1 MLKKSNQEK
10 SNMTALPFIRQIKLA
25 LSSLLFIYTGQSLA
39 LELSISEGYLINL
52 PSKATTIFIANP
64 SIASY
69 QVPAADKI
77 FIFGRQAGNTNLYAL
92 DTNGS
97 VIFSDQI
104 KVQHNTTELNAQI
117 AELYPQARVEA
128 ISNNGQLLLKGTV
141 PSAIMATAV
150 IELARSYMVSAEN
163 EGSNAGEQKNA
174 SNDASN
180 AVLEPIN
187 QLAVTLPNQVN
198 IRVRIAEVSRTVTT
212 QLGLHPGENFLG
224 MQNTNWSQPS
234 VGSSSMDVNQAV
246 GKVIGVDIFG
256 SLNKIFGL
264 KLNSHSIMLDALAKE
279 GAAKLLAEPNL
290 TAMSGETATFM
301 AGGEFPIPVSLT
313 QNGQVVI
320 EYKQYGVLLNITPTV
335 LSDRRISLKIE
346 PEVSSLDL
354 LSAQTFNGLS
364 VPAIK
369 ARRAKT
375 TVELASGESFMLAG
389 LLMNDE
395 SNSVSKFPFLG
406 DIPVLGALFRSTN
419 YNRNETELVII
430 AEAYVVEPSRD
441 KNLAL
446 PTDFYT
452 PYSDLERL
460 FNVSWQQNDV
470 VPSLSVNDKQP
481 RLLGDNGFYY

>member
-1 MLKKSNQEK
+1 MLKKSNQEMN
-10 SNMTALPFIRQIKLA
+10 NMNYLSFIRQVKLA
-25 LSSLLFIYTGQSLA
+25 LSSLLFIYAGQSVA

-52 PSKATTIFIANP
+52 PSKAKTIFIANP
-64 SIASY
+64 NIASY
-69 QVPAADKI
+69 QVPAANKI
-77 FIFGRQAGNTNLYAL
+77 FVFGRQAGSTNLYAL
-92 DTNGS
+92 DDNGS
-97 VIFSDQI
+97 VIFSEI
-104 KVQHNTTELNAQI
+104 VKVQHDTRSLNAQV

-141 PSAIMATAV
+141 PSAIVATAV
-150 IELARSYMVSAEN
+150 IELARSYMVSVNN
-163 EGSNAGEQKNA
+163 EEASEGEKKNA
-174 SNDASN
+174 SDNSN
-180 AVLEPIN
+180 NQIVEPIN

-198 IRVRIAEVSRTVTT
+198 IRVRIAEVARTVTT

-224 MQNTNWSQPS
+224 IQNANWSQAS
-234 VGSSSMDVNQAV
+234 LDSSSMDINQAV
-246 GKVIGVDIFG
+246 GKVIGTDIFG

-264 KLNSHSIMLDALAKE
+264 KLNSHTIMLDALAKE

-313 QNGQVVI
+313 QNDQVVI

-335 LSDRRISLKIE
+335 LSDRRISLQIE

-354 LSAQTFNGLS
+354 NSAQAFNGLS
-364 VPAIK
+364 VPGIK

-406 DIPVLGALFRSTN
+406 DIPVLGALFRSTS

-430 AEAYVVEPSRD
+430 AEAYVVEPSRE

-460 FNVSWQQNDV
+460 FNVSWQEDAL
-470 VPSLSVNDKQP
+470 VPTLSVDDKQP

>member
-1 MLKKSNQEK
+1 MRKKSNQGE
-10 SNMTALPFIRQIKLA
+10 SNMTVFSVIRHVKLI
-25 LSSLLFIYTGQSLA
+25 LYSLLFIYAGKGLA
-39 LELSISEGYLINL
+39 LELTVSEGYLIDL
-52 PSKATTIFIANP
+52 PSKAKTIFIANP
-64 SIASY
+64 NIASY
-69 QVPAADKI
+69 QIPAANKI
-77 FIFGRQAGNTNLYAL
+77 FVFGRQAGSTSLYAL
-92 DTNGS
+92 DVDGS
-97 VIFSDQI
+97 VIFSDKI
-104 KVQHNTTELNAQI
+104 KVQHNIAELNTQV

-141 PSAIMATAV
+141 PSAMMATAV
-150 IELARSYMVSAEN
+150 IELARSYMLSASN
-163 EGSNAGEQKNA
+163 EGAGAQKKSGDNA
-174 SNDASN
+174 STS
-180 AVLEPIN
+180 VLEPIN
-187 QLAVTLPNQVN
+187 QLSVTLPNQVN

-224 MQNTNWSQPS
+224 IQNANWNQTSL
-234 VGSSSMDVNQAV
+234 GSSRMDVNQAV
-246 GKVIGVDIFG
+246 GKVIGVDVFG
-256 SLNKIFGL
+256 SLNKMLGL

-290 TAMSGETATFM
+290 TAMSGETASFM

-313 QNGQVVI
+313 QNNQVVI

-335 LSDRRISLKIE
+335 LSDRRISLQIE

-354 LSAQTFNGLS
+354 NSGQSFNGLS

-406 DIPVLGALFRSTN
+406 DIPVLGALFRSTSF
-419 YNRNETELVII
+419 NRNETELVII
-430 AEAYVVEPSRD
+430 AEAYVVEPSRE
-441 KNLAL
+441 KNIAL
-446 PTDFYT
+446 PTDFYK

-460 FNVSWQQNDV
+460 FNVSWQQDAL
-470 VPSLSVNDKQP
+470 VPALSVIDKQP

>member
-1 MLKKSNQEK
+1 
-10 SNMTALPFIRQIKLA
+10 MTAKSFICQVKLA
-25 LSSLLFIYTGQSLA
+25 LASLLFIYAGQSLA

-52 PSKATTIFIANP
+52 PSNAKTIFIANP
-64 SIASY
+64 NIASY
-69 QVPAADKI
+69 QVPAANKI
-77 FIFGRQAGNTNLYAL
+77 FVFGRQAGSTNLYAL
-92 DTNGS
+92 DNSGS
-97 VIFSDQI
+97 VIFSEKI
-104 KVQHNTTELNAQI
+104 KVQHNISELNAQV

-150 IELARSYMVSAEN
+150 IELARSYMVSVDN
-163 EGSNAGEQKNA
+163 EGTGDEQKNA
-174 SNDASN
+174 SDNSN
-180 AVLEPIN
+180 NQVLEPIN
-187 QLAVTLPNQVN
+187 QLSVTLPNQVN
-198 IRVRIAEVSRTVTT
+198 IRVRIAEVARTVTT

-224 MQNTNWSQPS
+224 IQNANWSQGSP
-234 VGSSSMDVNQAV
+234 GSSSMDINQAV
-246 GKVIGVDIFG
+246 GKVVGVDIFG
-256 SLNKIFGL
+256 GLNKIFGL

-279 GAAKLLAEPNL
+279 GAAKILAEPNL

-313 QNGQVVI
+313 PNGQVVI
-320 EYKQYGVLLNITPTV
+320 EFKQYGVLLNITPTV
-335 LSDRRISLKIE
+335 LSDRRISLQIE
-346 PEVSSLDL
+346 PEVSSLDHN
-354 LSAQTFNGLS
+354 SAQIFNGLS
-364 VPAIK
+364 VPGIK
-369 ARRAKT
+369 VRRAKT

-430 AEAYVVEPSRD
+430 AEAYVVEPSRE

-460 FNVSWQQNDV
+460 FNVSWQQDAL
-470 VPSLSVNDKQP
+470 VPDLPINDKQP